1 MYTRQNDVYIVAL
14 TRKNANPMVAFE
26 FLIAIINVF
35 TAYFGTKFVED
46 AIRNN
51 FVVIYELLDEMM
63 DNGYPQLTAL
73 SHLKGA
79 ISLGSVKGAGEAGH
93 TKQMD
98 KITSFITGGVDWRE
112 AGKHF
117 YKKNEVFMDVLEA
130 VNVLMSADGTVL
142 RSDVSGKIVMKTYLS
157 GMPECQF
164 GLNDKLL
171 MDKETE
177 RRAAMGRRGA
187 GKNSSVA
194 IDDLTFH
201 RCVSLAQFDQ
211 DRTVSFVPP
220 DGEFTLMKYRVT
232 NQVQLPF
239 AITPSVTVR
248 GRTRV
253 EYEITLKGNFD
264 PSLAA
269 VNVKVMI
276 PVPHNTASA
285 NVQTSLGAAKHK
297 PMLNCIQW
305 KIPRFA
311 GNGIY
316 TLRGEAILA
325 AAIEDKPWAKPPITL
340 EFQVP
345 MYTASGL
352 RVRFLKVVERSQ
364 YEAVKWVRYMTRAG
378 NYAVRI

>member
-1 MYTRQNDVYIVAL
+1 MKGSDNALQNTRQV
-14 TRKNANPMVAFE
+14 
-26 FLIAIINVF
+26 
-35 TAYFGTKFVED
+35 
-46 AIRNN
+46 
-51 FVVIYELLDEMM
+51 
-63 DNGYPQLTAL
+63 
-73 SHLKGA
+73 
-79 ISLGSVKGAGEAGH
+79 
-93 TKQMD
+93 D

-112 AGKHF
+112 AGKHN

-157 GMPECQF
+157 GMPECRF

-171 MDKETE
+171 MDKESE
-177 RRAAMGRRGA
+177 RRVAMGRRGA
-187 GKNSSVA
+187 GKNTSVA
-194 IDDLTFH
+194 IDDVTFH

-220 DGEFTLMKYRVT
+220 DGEFTLMKYRIA
-232 NQVQLPF
+232 NNVQLPF
-239 AITPSVTVR
+239 TITPNVIVR

-253 EYEITLKGNFD
+253 EYEITIKGNFD

-269 VNVKVMI
+269 VGVKVLI
-276 PVPHNTASA
+276 PTPPNTATATCKVSHG
-285 NVQTSLGAAKHK
+285 TGKHK
-297 PMLNCIQW
+297 PLLNAIQW
-305 KIPRFA
+305 KLPRFS
-311 GNGIY
+311 GNGLY
-316 TLRGEAILA
+316 TLRGEAVMA
-325 AAIEDKPWAKPPITL
+325 ASVEDKVWSKPPITL